1 MQPLQICSYHHPAS
15 LARQYNVQRR
25 TMQHVQYSSDIR
37 VFGHV
42 LPMAE
47 DMHAQ
52 IVLGLT
58 MLAANQSK
66 ARIGRHCTN
75 PLGVLRIDFKEVGLG
90 TARSRKNMW

>member
-1 MQPLQICSYHHPAS
+1 M
-15 LARQYNVQRR
+15 
-25 TMQHVQYSSDIR
+25 
-37 VFGHV
+37 

-52 IVLGLT
+52 IVLGFT
-58 MLAANQSK
+58 MLAANQYK

-90 TARSRKNMW
+90 TAKSRENVVTKDLG